1 MTKPKIIFMGT
12 PDFAVPTMEAIHS
25 KWGITAVVTVPDKPQ
40 GRGRK
45 LVPSPVKA
53 KALELGLPVLQPEKL
68 KDPEFEQQISEL
80 DADIICVVA
89 FRILPR
95 QIYTKSKIG
104 TFNIH
109 GSLLPK
115 YRGAAPINHAI
126 INGDKKSGVTS
137 FLLQDIVDTGDML
150 LRREVEIPDGSTAGD
165 LHDMLMPESAALAVA
180 TIDLL
185 LSGDFKALQQDDTQA
200 TPAPK
205 IFREDIKINWN
216 TDAPTLRN
224 YIHGMS
230 PVPGAWTMWG
240 DKSFKIL
247 KCSLAE
253 DLKLEPGEFICKD
266 NSIYAQAVGGSLK
279 LEYFQL
285 QGKKALACEDFMRGY
300 RGEESGKFE

>member
-1 MTKPKIIFMGT
+1 MSQPKIVFMGT
-12 PDFAVPTMEAIHS
+12 PEFAVPTLEAIHN
-25 KWGITAVVTVPDKPQ
+25 KWGVTAVVTVPDKQ
-40 GRGRK
+40 KGRGRK
-45 LVPSPVKA
+45 MMASPVKE
-53 KALELGLPVLQPEKL
+53 KALEFGIPVLQPDKL
-68 KDPEFEQQISEL
+68 KDEEFEKQIAEIG
-80 DADIICVVA
+80 ADIICVVA

-95 QIYTKSKIG
+95 QIYTKSKLG

-150 LRREVEIPDGSTAGD
+150 LKREIAIPDGSTAGD
-165 LHDMLMPESAALAVA
+165 LHDLLMPESAALAVE

-185 LSGDFKALQQDDTQA
+185 LKGNFTPLEQDDSLA

-205 IFREDIKINWN
+205 IFRDEIRINWN
-216 TDAPTLRN
+216 TDALVLRN

-230 PVPGAWTMWG
+230 PVPAAWTMWG

-247 KCSLAE
+247 KCEVS
-253 DLKLEPGEFICKD
+253 DDMGLEPGEFVCKE
-266 NSIYAQAVGGSLK
+266 NSIFVQAVNGALK
-279 LEYFQL
+279 LDQFQL

-300 RGEESGKFE
+300 RGDASGKFE

>member
-1 MTKPKIIFMGT
+1 MSKPKIIFMGT
-12 PDFAVPTMEAIHS
+12 PDFAVHTLEAIHA
-25 KWGITAVVTVPDKPQ
+25 KWDVAAVVTVPDKPK

-45 LVPSPVKA
+45 LIPSPVKE
-53 KALELGLPVLQPEKL
+53 KALELGLPVLQPTKL
-68 KDPEFEQQISEL
+68 KDEEFEKQIAEI

-137 FLLQDIVDTGDML
+137 FLLQDVVDTGDL
-150 LRREVEIPDGSTAGD
+150 LLKSEVDIPDGTTAGE
-165 LHDMLMPESAALAVA
+165 LHDMLMPHSAALAVE

-185 LSGDFKALQQDDTQA
+185 LSGKFEALQQDDSLA

-205 IFREDIKINWN
+205 VFREDIKIDWN
-216 TDAPTLRN
+216 TDALTLRN

-230 PVPGAWTMWG
+230 PVPGAWTIWG

-247 KCSLAE
+247 KCSVQESLG
-253 DLKLEPGEFICKD
+253 LSPGEFICKD
-266 NSIYAQAVGGSLK
+266 NSIFVQTANGALQ
-279 LEYFQL
+279 LENFQL
-285 QGKKALACEDFMRGY
+285 QGKKAMACQDFMRGY
-300 RGEESGKFE
+300 RGDASGKFE